1 MAVYTET
8 LRDIL
13 DKPFLD
19 GTVNS
24 LLETELAIVPDLFIE
39 EKEVLVEGQVQIQKV
54 YRSFYDI
61 FLRRNW
67 DKEIGVEVIS
77 NWCWDVRHI
86 MDDVA
91 AVYLPK
97 LKLQQENFNNLMT
110 RIAEEHDHATNTTYY
125 NPVNKQTT
133 DLKVQNVNERDSVN
147 QSITGRFKSNP
158 EVMEVMTNIRMIYG
172 EILEFCD
179 RLFMG
184 VI

>member
-13 DKPFLD
+13 DKPFLG
-19 GTVNS
+19 GTVNE
-24 LLETELAIVPDLFIE
+24 LLETELAIVPDLI
-39 EKEVLVEGQVQIQKV
+39 KTDGTTQT
-54 YRSFYDI
+54 FYDT

-67 DKEIGVEVIS
+67 DKEIGAEVIE

-91 AVYLPK
+91 ATLLPK
-97 LKLQQENFNNLMT
+97 LNLQISNLDKLLSRTADLSSNST
-110 RIAEEHDHATNTTYY
+110 ATQYY
-125 NPVNKQTT
+125 NPANLNKTE
-133 DLKVQNVNERDSVN
+133 LKVQQVSENNRNDQRVF
-147 QSITGRFKSNP
+147 GLFKSNP
-158 EVMEVMTNIRMIYG
+158 EIMAAMTDVRMIYG

>member
-24 LLETELAIVPDLFIE
+24 LLEIELAIVPDLD
-39 EKEVLVEGQVQIQKV
+39 KMDGTTQT
-54 YRSFYDI
+54 FYDT

-67 DKEIGVEVIS
+67 DKEIGVEVIE

-97 LKLQQENFNNLMT
+97 LKLQQENFNTLMS
-110 RIAEEHDHATNTTYY
+110 RIVEENDEVKSTFYY
-125 NPVNKQTT
+125 QPQNNQTT
-133 DLKVQNVNERDSVN
+133 DLKVQDVNLRETKN
-147 QSITGRFKSNP
+147 QRLAGLFKSNP
-158 EVMEVMTNIRMIYG
+158 EVMEAMTNIRMIYG

-179 RLFMG
+179 RLFVG

>member
-13 DKPFLD
+13 DKPFLG
-19 GTVNS
+19 GTVNE
-24 LLETELAIVPDLFIE
+24 LLETELAIVPDLD
-39 EKEVLVEGQVQIQKV
+39 KMDGTTQT
-54 YRSFYDI
+54 FYDT

-67 DKEIGVEVIS
+67 DKEIGVEVIE

-110 RIAEEHDHATNTTYY
+110 RIAEEHDHSTNTTYY

-158 EVMEVMTNIRMIYG
+158 EVMEAMTNIRMIYG

>member
-13 DKPFLD
+13 DKPFLG

-39 EKEVLVEGQVQIQKV
+39 EKEVIVGGQTQIQKV

-77 NWCWDVRHI
+77 SWCWDVRHI
-86 MDDVA
+86 MDEVA
-91 AVYLPK
+91 VVYLPK
-97 LKLQQENFNNLMT
+97 LKLQQENFDNLMS
-110 RIAEEHDHATNTTYY
+110 RVAEERDEIKSTIYY
-125 NPVNKQTT
+125 NPQNNQTT
-133 DLKVQNVNERDSVN
+133 DLKVQDVNLREATN
-147 QSITGRFKSNP
+147 QSLTGRFKSNP
-158 EVMEVMTNIRMIYG
+158 EVMEAMTNIRMIYG